1 MSIHTM
7 KKVVVTMFV
16 LFVLGVNVFLLLPT
30 RSAQDKTEGSS
41 ALKCPQIELSE
52 VNPGIFLHLLK
63 S

>member
-1 MSIHTM
+1 M
-7 KKVVVTMFV
+7 KKVVVTICV

-30 RSAQDKTEGSS
+30 QSTQDKKEGSS
-41 ALKCPQIELSE
+41 VLECPQIELSE